1 MFVGFHALFLKIVLA
16 TLYYISIEY
25 LNAYTIIVV
34 TLKINAPNSFFQ
46 DEPKFFY
53 IILDFSTSF

>member
-25 LNAYTIIVV
+25 LNVYTIKNVV
-34 TLKINAPNSFFQ
+34 TLF
-46 DEPKFFY
+46 
-53 IILDFSTSF
+53 LGVV

>member
-25 LNAYTIIVV
+25 LNAYTINVV
-34 TLKINAPNSFFQ
+34 TS
-46 DEPKFFY
+46 DMCKFALISVKYDKHPF
-53 IILDFSTSF
+53 LVRRSS